1 MRIIVLIGLVV
12 AMMGCKESSDKQEDQ
27 NYHKDPL
34 INELTVLLK
43 QNPKDAGLWVSRAQ
57 AFYERQG
64 YDEAIQDM
72 AAAMRLDSLNPEY
85 HHFLADIYMDYYKSR
100 LALSTMQRAAVLH
113 PTRIPTLLKLS
124 NLQTTLTFYEESLET
139 LDKIMRVD
147 PQNADALL
155 MFGLNYAALG
165 DTARSIGA
173 YQRAVQIDPELTDA
187 WIRLAQLRAARKE
200 PNALQFFDAAIK
212 VDSENELPYMAKAD
226 FLWSKGMM
234 KEAVEVYKQV
244 ILLNPSYADAYYNI
258 GLVYMEQDSLDR
270 AYENFDLTI
279 KMNPLYFKA
288 FFYRG
293 LAQEGKGN
301 LDQAL
306 KDYQQCMKMAPG
318 YDKAKENYNRLK
330 EELQG

>member
-1 MRIIVLIGLVV
+1 MRLLLLFGVLLI
-12 AMMGCKESSDKQEDQ
+12 MSSCKENTPKQEDQ
-27 NYHKDPL
+27 SYHKDPL
-34 INELTVLLK
+34 INELTLLLK
-43 QNPKDAGLWVSRAQ
+43 QNPNDATLWANRAH

-72 AAAMRLDSLNPEY
+72 AAAMRLDSVNADY

-124 NLQTTLTFYEESLET
+124 EIQAILTFHNESLET
-139 LDKIMRVD
+139 LDKVMRVD

-155 MFGLNYAALG
+155 MFGINYTALG
-165 DTARSIGA
+165 DTARAIGA

-187 WIRLAQLRAARKE
+187 WIQLAKLRAARKE

-212 VDSENELPYMAKAD
+212 VDPENEIPYMVKAD
-226 FLWSKGMM
+226 FLWDKGLT
-234 KEAVEVYKQV
+234 EQAIGVYKEV
-244 ILLNPSYADAYYNI
+244 ILMNPSYADAYYNI
-258 GLVYMEQDSLDR
+258 GLVYLEKDSLDK

-293 LAQEGKGN
+293 LAEENRGN
-301 LDQAL
+301 TEKAL
-306 KDYQQCMKMAPG
+306 KDYEQAMKMAPG
-318 YDKAKENYNRLK
+318 FDKPREAYNRLSEGK
-330 EELQG
+330 N